1 MMVQLIYTSRLIFDT
16 DTPHGW
22 SRVEHIVAQAR
33 ERNNRVG
40 ITGFLIVGKDWVVQI
55 LEGEKDVVNRTFQ
68 RILSDPRHRNASLID
83 MRVISARNFE
93 GWSLGMSQRP
103 RDEMPIELMSPSA
116 RGFNP
121 LNFKSILAMAQVEAA

>member
-1 MMVQLIYTSRLIFDT
+1 MLVQLIYTSRLIFDT
-16 DTPHGW
+16 NTPHGW

-33 ERNNRVG
+33 ERNERNG
-40 ITGFLIVGKDWVVQI
+40 ITGFLIVGKDWIVQI
-55 LEGEKDVVNRTFQ
+55 LEGDKDAVNRTFQ

-83 MRVISARNFE
+83 MRVISQRNFT

-103 RDEMPIELMSPSA
+103 REEMPMDLFSPSA

-121 LNFKSILAMAQVEAA
+121 LNVGDILALAQVEAA